1 MNKLLLNKKLLTCLA
16 LALAFQISGIIAGD
30 NATAAEKENKKA
42 VKTAKA
48 AKEKETP
55 EKGSREAYDK
65 KMIEMVKL
73 FSGKKAELSKK
84 VRSEIEDILTIA
96 ATQARE
102 KNYAD
107 AVMVLDEIE
116 KILTGKKAKSEVIK
130 VEDEETG
137 VVKNYAFDVKDNK
150 IISASEGTEEEIV
163 ADGKTAQASEVAPTT
178 PPDGKFNI
186 KRLTPKEQKLFND
199 IVPALAR
206 AEKEFQIHQN
216 PDNARRVTRL
226 RRVFYS
232 LKKKGMG
239 YTVDQQMLDEL
250 TKSE

>member
-1 MNKLLLNKKLLTCLA
+1 MNKLLLNKRMLACIA
-16 LALAFQISGIIAGD
+16 LALAFQFSGALLGD
-30 NATAAEKENKKA
+30 SAVAAEKETKKGA
-42 VKTAKA
+42 KVSKA
-48 AKEKETP
+48 AKEEATQ

-73 FSGKKAELSKK
+73 FSGKKSELSKK

-102 KNYAD
+102 KNYED

-116 KILTGKKAKSEVIK
+116 KILSGKKAKSEVIK

-150 IISASEGTEEEIV
+150 VVSASETPDEEIV
-163 ADGKTAQASEVAPTT
+163 ADGKNEPAGDVAPTT
-178 PPDGKFNI
+178 PPDGKFDI
-186 KRLTPKEQKLFND
+186 KRLTPKEQKLFNG
-199 IVPALAR
+199 IVRALAK
-206 AEKEFQIHQN
+206 AEEEFQKHQN